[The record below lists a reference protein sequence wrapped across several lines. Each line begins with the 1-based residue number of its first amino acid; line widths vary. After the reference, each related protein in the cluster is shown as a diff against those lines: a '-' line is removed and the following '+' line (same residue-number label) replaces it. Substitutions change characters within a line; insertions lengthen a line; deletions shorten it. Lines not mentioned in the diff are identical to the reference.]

1 MRTSNDFL
9 TPAQE
14 KKLKELGDYLNEL
27 RTQRNCSVALL
38 AQRTR
43 IQERLIRAIEAAEM
57 EELPEPIYIQALI
70 RRMGDALG
78 VDGQRLCQAFPI
90 NPNLRAIKPSWKP
103 MKKPLLRPFHMYLI
117 YVAVLIGMV
126 SGVSLLVSQP
136 GEQLAETEATPE
148 AAIAPSAS
156 SSAPNAA
163 TQPAVA
169 NSTAPQPAIQDVSQT
184 DEVVVTMQL
193 QEASWLRIEADGA
206 VAYEGILPKGE
217 QRTWRAQEQI
227 KVVAGNA
234 GGVVVTINNE
244 SEARP
249 LGNPGAVQT
258 VTYHSPK
265 DEPS

>member
-103 MKKPLLRPFHMYLI
+103 VKKPLLRPFHMYLI

-136 GEQLAETEATPE
+136 GEQLAETETETE
-148 AAIAPSAS
+148 AAIAPS
-156 SSAPNAA
+156 P

-169 NSTAPQPAIQDVSQT
+169 DSTAPQPAIQDVSQT
-184 DEVVVTMQL
+184 DEVVVTMEL
-193 QEASWLRIEADGA
+193 QEASWLRIEADGT

-227 KVVAGNA
+227 KVIAGNA

-244 SEARP
+244 SEAKP